1 MHIVTTLSK
10 PNGMKIR
17 FMGRIY
23 NEKDFEK
30 LFHVADIGNLMTLKN
45 VGDSVALTR
54 NMKAY
59 QATRIK

>member
-1 MHIVTTLSK
+1 
-10 PNGMKIR
+10 MKIR